1 MSCYLFVLCPPYSGS
16 TLLWRLISTSI
27 NVSSLPLEGQ
37 FLPELETL
45 MREQP
50 WNRDH
55 ILPWPQIKAVWE
67 TYWDT
72 KKSVLLEKSPPNI
85 IRTQAILA
93 NFKPVKFIIM
103 VRNPYAH
110 SEGLMRR
117 NNWSVKRAA
126 NFSIMCLRTQ
136 LENTRELDGVLV
148 LTYESLVLNP
158 AKACQK
164 IAQFMPELSD
174 MNTEASFEIHSI
186 DGTLSRP
193 ITDLN
198 TVKIAS
204 LSAATIASMNDV
216 FSQHPET
223 LKAWGYELLVPPA
236 VTH

>member
-1 MSCYLFVLCPPYSGS
+1 
-16 TLLWRLISTSI
+16 
-27 NVSSLPLEGQ
+27 
-37 FLPELETL
+37 
-45 MREQP
+45 
-50 WNRDH
+50 
-55 ILPWPQIKAVWE
+55 
-67 TYWDT
+67 
-72 KKSVLLEKSPPNI
+72 
-85 IRTQAILA
+85 
-93 NFKPVKFIIM
+93 
-103 VRNPYAH
+103 
-110 SEGLMRR
+110 MRR

-136 LENTRELDGVLV
+136 LENTRELNGALA

-158 AKACQK
+158 TKACQK

-198 TVKIAS
+198 TVKTAS

-223 LKAWGYELLVPPA
+223 LKAWGYELLVPPL
-236 VTH
+236 